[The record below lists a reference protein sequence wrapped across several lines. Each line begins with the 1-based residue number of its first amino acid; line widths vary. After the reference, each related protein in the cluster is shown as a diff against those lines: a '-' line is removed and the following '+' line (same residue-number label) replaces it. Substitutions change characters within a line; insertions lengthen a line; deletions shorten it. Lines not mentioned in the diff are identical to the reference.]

1 MRIQLSL
8 FIIEI
13 FSISMED
20 YVPFVGSDGEKL
32 TISSYIECLQQALET
47 FGDLPVV
54 VDSADDFDD
63 YLYCPTHGGAWI
75 VFAQFRGQQYT
86 GTGAYA
92 AIEDEDYED
101 GEFVIHLDNNGRY

>member
-13 FSISMED
+13 FSISMEV
-20 YVPFVGSDGEKL
+20 YVPFVGSDGGKI

-54 VDSADDFDD
+54 VDSTISYDDSI
-63 YLYCPTHGGAWI
+63 YCPFGGAAK
-75 VFAQFRGQQYT
+75 VLASYT
-86 GTGAYA
+86 GSCQY
-92 AIEDEDYED
+92 DEVDDDED
-101 GEFVIHLDNNGRY
+101 GEFVIHLDNLGTRL